1 MALPTEWAPSHPR
14 RTAIL
19 DLLASVDRASDA
31 QIAEA
36 VGLAPPTAAYHLR
49 VLLDANMV
57 ERVGTSFER
66 GSARRIYATAAG
78 R

>member
-1 MALPTEWAPSHPR
+1 MALPTERAPSHPR

-19 DLLASVDRASDA
+19 DLLASVNRASDE
-31 QIAEA
+31 QIAKA
-36 VGLAPPTAAYHLR
+36 VGLTPPTAAYHLR

-57 ERVGTSFER
+57 ERVGTSFES